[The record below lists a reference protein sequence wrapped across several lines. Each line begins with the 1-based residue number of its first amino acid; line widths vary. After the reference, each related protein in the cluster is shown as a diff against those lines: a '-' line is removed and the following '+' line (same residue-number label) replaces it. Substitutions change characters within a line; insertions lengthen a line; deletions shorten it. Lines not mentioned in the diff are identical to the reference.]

1 MHVGVGC
8 MTTERVIL
16 TSITTSLTIAHVLRG
31 KVGVTGK
38 DKGPD
43 VGRVE
48 PRYWDGLW
56 DARCS
61 VEK

>member
-1 MHVGVGC
+1 